1 MFTATAGELFP
12 VSSNAKSDACGVKND
27 GNALKSSARVDWV
40 VPYVPTESTS
50 TYVLKVYVLQKGS
63 GRWIGSWYNSTY
75 IFQVGLPEPGVAAGG
90 VLQVGQPKPEVAAGG
105 VLRPTAAI
113 YIAVCIIY
121 IASKTTVKTV
131 GAVEKN

>member
-75 IFQVGLPEPGVAAGG
+75 IFQVGLPEP
-90 VLQVGQPKPEVAAGG
+90 EVAAGG